1 MATNPLRELPKLGQS
16 IWYDQM
22 QRSLATD
29 GHLQRMIDE
38 DDLRGLTSNPTIF
51 DKAIGGSA
59 EYDTTLTQL
68 ARDGKNRDEI
78 YEAIVLEDIGLAADV
93 FRQVYET
100 TKGLDGYVSLEVS
113 PALAHDTARTIED
126 GTRLFETLGRDN
138 VMIKV
143 PATDE
148 GIPAIEELIY
158 RGVNVNVTLIF
169 SQAVYARVI
178 EAYIRGLERRA
189 AEGKPVDRIA
199 SVASFFV
206 SRIDSK
212 ADAAIEKKLSATDD
226 AALRSR
232 LEGLRGQVAI
242 ANAKL
247 AYQLFKKEFSSE
259 RWLRVRDAGA
269 VPQRPLWASTGTKN
283 PAYSDVLYVEQL
295 IGDQTVNTVPPATYD
310 AFRDHGLVEPTI
322 ERKLEGAAAVL
333 QQLEQSGISLEQI
346 TDELTVEGVRSFA
359 DSFESLMETI
369 EARRGAVARAAS
381 DREAFHL
388 ATYTGMIEA
397 AMGELQSERIIE
409 RIWKKDATVWK
420 GDEEHGSIITSSLGW
435 LDVAR
440 QLRQATDELT
450 SFAAE
455 IRRDFD
461 HLVLLGMGGSSLCAE
476 VLRRS
481 FGRAEGYPELHV
493 LDSTVPA
500 AIRSL
505 EERIDLSRTLF
516 MVASKS
522 GTTIEPAT
530 FYRYFFER
538 VRELRSDAAGRQFI
552 AITDPDTHLHREAG
566 RDQFRRIFLN
576 PADIGGRYS
585 ALSYFGMVP
594 AALAGIDVATLLD
607 RAIDATRACS
617 PRVPPKDNPGARLGA
632 FLGVMANVGR
642 DKMTLLV
649 SPPLA
654 SLALWIEQL
663 VAEST
668 GKEAKGIVPI
678 SREPLLEA
686 NRYGGDR
693 FFVRI
698 ALAGEDEAQ
707 LDVQERDL
715 VAAGHPLVR
724 LTLGDL
730 HDLGDAFYLWEF
742 ATAVAGAVMEINPFD
757 QPNVQE
763 SKDHTRELLDQL
775 VREGSLPATE
785 PLAVEDAIMVRRAS
799 AIDAGASLD
808 AAITALIEA
817 LDRSDYLAIMQY
829 VEETPEHDQL
839 LLRIRRA
846 VAEASAITTTS
857 GYGPRFLHSTGQLHK
872 GGSDRA
878 VFLQIVASGGE
889 DVQIPQEAFSFGDLA
904 AAQAIGD
911 FQSLASRNRRALSI
925 DVGSDPAKG
934 LERIAQAVEEAV
946 RVRS

>member
-29 GHLQRMIDE
+29 GHLQRMIDD

-59 EYDTTLTQL
+59 EYDSTLTEL
-68 ARDGKNRDEI
+68 AFAGKDRDAI

-93 FRQVYET
+93 FRQVYDT

-113 PALAHDTARTIED
+113 PALAHDTDGTIED
-126 GTRLFETLGRDN
+126 GTRLFESLGRDN

-143 PATDE
+143 PATQE

-169 SQAVYARVI
+169 SRDTYARVI
-178 EAYIRGLERRA
+178 EAYIRGLERRVD
-189 AEGKPVDRIA
+189 EGKPVDRIA

-212 ADAAIEKKLSATDD
+212 ADAAIEKKLASTDD
-226 AALRSR
+226 ATLRVT

-247 AYQLFKKEFSSE
+247 AYQLFKREFSTE
-259 RWLRVRDAGA
+259 RWFRVRDAGA

-295 IGDQTVNTVPPATYD
+295 IGDLTVNTIPPATYD

-322 ERKLEGAAAVL
+322 ERNLDGATAVL
-333 QQLEQSGISLEQI
+333 QQLEKSGISLEQI
-346 TDELTVEGVRSFA
+346 TDELTIEGVRSFA
-359 DSFESLMETI
+359 ESFDSLMETI
-369 EARRGAVARAAS
+369 EARRGAVARARSGGEVIHPATFAGML
-381 DREAFHL
+381 DEA
-388 ATYTGMIEA
+388 MRR
-397 AMGELQSERIIE
+397 LQDERTIE
-409 RIWKKDATVWK
+409 RIWKKDASVWK
-420 GDEEHGSIITSSLGW
+420 SEEEHASIIRNSLGW
-435 LDVAR
+435 LVVAK
-440 QLRQATDELT
+440 QLREASDELT

-481 FGRAEGYPELHV
+481 FGRIEGFPALHV

-505 EERIDLSRTLF
+505 EERIELSRTLF
-516 MVASKS
+516 IVASKS
-522 GTTIEPAT
+522 GTTIEPAM

-538 VRELRSDAAGRQFI
+538 VRELRSDAAGQQFV
-552 AITDPDTHLHREAG
+552 AVTDPDTHLHREAG
-566 RDQFRRIFLN
+566 RDQFRRVFLN
-576 PADIGGRYS
+576 PPDIGGRYS
-585 ALSYFGMVP
+585 ALSWFGMVP
-594 AALAGIDVATLLD
+594 AAVAGIDIATLLD
-607 RAIDATRACS
+607 RAIDAARACS
-617 PRVPPKDNPGARLGA
+617 PKVPPGDNPGARLGA

-649 SPPLA
+649 SPPVA
-654 SLALWIEQL
+654 SIALWIEQL

-678 SREPLLEA
+678 SGEPLLEA
-686 NRYGGDR
+686 NQYGGDR

-698 ALAGEDEAQ
+698 ALAGEDEPQ
-707 LDVQERDL
+707 LDVQERDV
-715 VAAGHPLVR
+715 VAAGHPLMR

-742 ATAVAGAVMEINPFD
+742 ATAVAGAVMQINPFD

-775 VREGSLPATE
+775 VREGSLPSSE
-785 PLAVEDAIMVRRAS
+785 PLAQEEGITVRRAS
-799 AIDAGASLD
+799 AIGAGASLD
-808 AAITALIEA
+808 TAITALIEA

-829 VEETPEHDQL
+829 IEETPEHDQM

-846 VAEASAITTTS
+846 VAEEGAIATTS

-878 VFLQIVASGGE
+878 VFLQIVSTGGE
-889 DVQIPQEAFSFGDLA
+889 DVGIPQEAFSFGDLA
-904 AAQAIGD
+904 AAQATGD

-925 DVGSDPAKG
+925 DVGSDPAQG
-934 LERIAQAVEEAV
+934 LERIARAVEEAV
-946 RVRS
+946 KVRS